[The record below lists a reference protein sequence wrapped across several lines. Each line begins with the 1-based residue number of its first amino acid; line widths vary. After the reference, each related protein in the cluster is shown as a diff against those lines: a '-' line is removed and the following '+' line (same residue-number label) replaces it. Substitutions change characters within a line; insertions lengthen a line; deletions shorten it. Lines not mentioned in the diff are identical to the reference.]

1 MNYKHLFP
9 TFRNRYLF
17 IQRNLEKLT
26 EDGVFDQALNLGTGE
41 GDYDQMIAAGCRSLT
56 AVDINERDIEYAK
69 ALNAQVPNLTYQ
81 VENALDLSFPDNTFD
96 LIVSVEVIE
105 HVGDPEQMIREIRRV
120 LKPGGFLLIT
130 FPYLDFPFTY
140 DPINRIL
147 SWVSDQHI
155 SQGAYAFGHDYLI
168 GRQDFL
174 DWVAD
179 AGLSVVSE
187 QNLSGYLVGLLEMY
201 WTGVVQRIFKA
212 NASNQPK
219 TKEGKLTLRPSQKE
233 PFLTRM
239 TDGILAVDHALF
251 GSMKNSVGRGFVLQ
265 KTNGKST
272 Q

>member
-17 IQRNLEKLT
+17 VRRNLAKLT
-26 EDGVFDQALNLGTGE
+26 ANGPFDRALNLGAGE
-41 GDYDQMIAAGCRSLT
+41 GDYDRMIASYCRSLT
-56 AVDINERDIEYAK
+56 AVDINEKDVEYAR
-69 ALNAQVPNLTYQ
+69 ALNAQTPNLSYQ
-81 VENALDLSFPDNTFD
+81 VENALDLSFPDAIFD
-96 LIVSVEVIE
+96 LVVSVEVIE

-140 DPINRIL
+140 DPINRVL
-147 SWVSDQHI
+147 SWVSDTHI

-174 DWVAD
+174 NWAN
-179 AGLSVVSE
+179 ASGLSVVSE
-187 QNLSGYLVGLLEMY
+187 HNLSGYLVGLLEMY
-201 WTGVVQRIFKA
+201 WTGVAQSIFKA
-212 NASNQPK
+212 NASNQSK
-219 TKEGKLTLRPSQKE
+219 AKESKLTLRPSQKE
-233 PFLTRM
+233 PFLTGM

-265 KTNGKST
+265 KKNGNTS